1 MNMKWKLSTLA
12 LAAAVSFSATA
23 GTDTTLSVKGEI
35 TPGSCTPT
43 LGASE
48 VDYGTINASTLTA
61 VAPALNQ
68 LGNKT
73 VSLAINC
80 TAAVP
85 VGITVTDG
93 RADSRLALNGN
104 TYIDNAGTTGVR
116 IATSGSVFGLGKS
129 NNVNVGAYLLSLDST
144 QISATDSTDT
154 AFTPD
159 VILGDISTNP
169 ISVTNWQKTITAPLY
184 PHDDTVSDTVISF
197 ARAGTTVPTAIKT
210 ATMPLIVSA
219 AVQDVSLFGAA
230 GGESIKMDGNATL
243 SLVYL

>member
-12 LAAAVSFSATA
+12 LAAAVSFGASAA
-23 GTDTTLSVKGEI
+23 DVTLSVKGEI

-48 VDYGTINASTLTA
+48 IDYGTINASTLTA
-61 VAPALNQ
+61 VSPALNQ
-68 LGNKT
+68 LGVKT

-85 VGITVTDG
+85 VGITVTDA
-93 RADSRLALNGN
+93 RADSRLALDGN
-104 TYIDNAGTTGVR
+104 TYIDNAGATGMRV
-116 IATSGSVFGLGKS
+116 TSSGSVFGLGKS

-159 VILGDISTNP
+159 VIIGDISRNP
-169 ISVTNWQKTITAPLY
+169 ISVTNWKKTSAAPLF
-184 PHDDTVSDTVISF
+184 PHDDTVSDTVLSF
-197 ARAGTTVPTAIKT
+197 ARTGTTVPAAIKT
-210 ATMPLIVSA
+210 ATMPLMVSA

>member
-12 LAAAVSFSATA
+12 LAAAVSFGASAA
-23 GTDTTLSVKGEI
+23 DVTLLVKGEI

-48 VDYGTINASTLTA
+48 IDYGTINASTLTA

-93 RADSRLALNGN
+93 RADSRLDLDGN
-104 TYIDNAGTTGVR
+104 TYIDNAGTTNSR
-116 IATSGSVFGLGKS
+116 ITSSGSVFGLGKS
-129 NNVNVGAYLLSLDST
+129 NNVKVGAYLLSLDST

-159 VILGDISTNP
+159 VIIGNISTNP
-169 ISVTNWQKTITAPLY
+169 ISVTGWQKTITAPLY
-184 PHDDTVSDTVISF
+184 PHDDTVSDTVVSF
-197 ARAGTTVPTAIKT
+197 ARTGTTVPTAIKT
-210 ATMPLIVSA
+210 ATMPLMVSA